1 MYASSKTSSRNISD
15 DLGPVSRL
23 EVLTGPTGRRRW
35 PAHVKARL
43 VAESFTTDLAISELA
58 RRNGVA
64 PSQLFAWRRLAQ
76 DGKLVL
82 PVDEDAIFTPLLVE
96 DKPHPP
102 SPRGTDDTITIDR
115 DMPKSW

>member
-1 MYASSKTSSRNISD
+1 MYASSKTSSINTNN
-15 DLGPVSRL
+15 DLEPLSRL

-43 VAESFTTDLAISELA
+43 VAESFSTDLAISELA

-64 PSQLFAWRRLAQ
+64 PSQLFAWRRHAQ

-82 PVDEDAIFTPLLVE
+82 PLSLI
-96 DKPHPP
+96 H
-102 SPRGTDDTITIDR
+102 I
-115 DMPKSW
+115 